1 MARKIEQNIPANIY
15 EDRLNLTIM
24 RTALIIL
31 IKTFKINQISI
42 IGQKLELFFA
52 FLNSFLEFL
61 SLFDQKN

>member
-1 MARKIEQNIPANIY
+1 MARKIEQNIPANVY

-42 IGQKLELFFA
+42 IGQKLELFFV